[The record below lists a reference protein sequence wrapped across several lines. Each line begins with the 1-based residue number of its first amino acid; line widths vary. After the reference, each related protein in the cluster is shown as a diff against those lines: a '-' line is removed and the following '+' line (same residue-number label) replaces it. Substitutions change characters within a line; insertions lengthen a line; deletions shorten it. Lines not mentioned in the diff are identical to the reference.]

1 MSAWTPG
8 VHLGPYELLA
18 PIGAGGMGQVWKA
31 RDTRLGRTVAIKRI
45 NIEHSAR
52 FEQEARAIAAL
63 SHPNICTLHDV
74 GPDYLVMEHVEGHPV
89 RGPLAPPEAVR
100 VALQIAAALEEA
112 HARKILHRDLKPG
125 NILITEKG
133 VAKLLDFGLAKLT
146 GEEELDATK
155 TIEGTVL
162 GTAAYMAPEQ
172 AQGKPA
178 DARSDIFS
186 FGAVL
191 YEMLSG
197 TRVFGG
203 NSTAEV
209 LSAVLR
215 DDPGPLKAPPAL
227 ENVVRKCLAKHPA
240 QRFQSATELKNALE
254 GIDLRAVEQPSIAV
268 LPFADMSPGKDNEYF
283 SDGLAEEIINALV
296 QVPGLKVIARTS
308 AFAFKGQ
315 NSDIRKIAEVLGV
328 STVLEGSVR
337 KAGNRIR
344 VTAQLITAADGTH
357 LWSERYDRE
366 LADVF
371 EVQDEIAAAI
381 AGALKLKLSVDAAPR
396 RYTPKLPAY
405 EAYLKARHHRGRLT
419 PEAIGL
425 YKEYVEQAI
434 ELDPGFVLAYVDV
447 ADSHL
452 MRTTLTWTEMPL
464 VREYARKA
472 LELDPSLPEA
482 QAMMG
487 IVSGVYDYDWK
498 EAERRFSLA
507 MAHQPVP
514 AQVRQWYGF
523 FYLLPIGRYTESADE
538 LRRGLLEDPLNTL
551 SRMSM
556 AASLVAAGRPD
567 DAVHE
572 MRECIRLD
580 PDLFFAYFNLS
591 LAETAKGAFREA
603 AASAEKMLE
612 FSRWP
617 IGIGLC
623 AGLLAKTGDTKR
635 SQALLEGLGDGS
647 GYGAP
652 LGLALFHLLT
662 GDIDLAAEWVRKG
675 IEQRHPLLLGYV
687 VSTPMA
693 APLRTSAHW
702 PALAKMMNLP
712 ETL

>member
-1 MSAWTPG
+1 MSAWVSG
-8 VHLGPYELLA
+8 FQLGPYELLA
-18 PIGAGGMGQVWKA
+18 PIGAGGMGEVWKA
-31 RDTRLGRTVAIKRI
+31 RDTRLGRIVAIKRM
-45 NIEHSAR
+45 NVQHSAR

-63 SHPNICTLHDV
+63 SHPNICTLYDV
-74 GPDYLVMEHVEGHPV
+74 GPDYLVMEYVDGSPV
-89 RGPLAPPEAVR
+89 RGPLPPEEAVR
-100 VALQIAAALEEA
+100 LAIQIAGALEEA
-112 HARKILHRDLKPG
+112 HGRKILHRDLKPG
-125 NILITEKG
+125 NILITSKE

-146 GEEELDATK
+146 GEEEADATR

-178 DARSDIFS
+178 DARSDVFS

-215 DDPGPLKAPPAL
+215 DVPAPLKAPAAL
-227 ENVVRKCLAKHPA
+227 ESIVRKCLAKQPA
-240 QRFQSATELKNALE
+240 GRYQTVAELKAALE
-254 GIDLRAVEQPSIAV
+254 GIDLRPAEQASIAV
-268 LPFADMSPGKDNEYF
+268 LPFADMSVGKDNEYF

-315 NSDIRKIAEVLGV
+315 NTDIRKIAEVLGV

-366 LADVF
+366 LEDVF
-371 EVQDEIAAAI
+371 AVQDEIASAL
-381 AGALKLKLSVDAAPR
+381 AGALKLKLSVNAAPR
-396 RYTPKLPAY
+396 KYTPKLQAY
-405 EAYLKARHHRGRLT
+405 EAYLKARHQRAKLT
-419 PEAIGL
+419 PDAIAL

-434 ELDPGFVLAYVDV
+434 ALDPGFTLAYVDL

-452 MRTTLTWTEMPL
+452 MRSTLHSAEMPQ

-472 LELDPSLPEA
+472 LELDPLLPEA
-482 QAMMG
+482 QAMLG
-487 IVSGVYDYDWK
+487 IVASVYDYDWK

-507 MAHQPVP
+507 MAHSPAP
-514 AQVRQWYGF
+514 AQVRQWHGF
-523 FYLLPIGRYTESADE
+523 FYLLPIGRYADSVDE
-538 LRRGLLEDPLNTL
+538 MRRGLLEDPLNVL

-556 AASLVAAGRPD
+556 AACLIAADRPD
-567 DAVHE
+567 EAAKE
-572 MRECIRLD
+572 MRECVKFD
-580 PDLFFAYFNLS
+580 PGLFFAYFNLGTAEAARGS
-591 LAETAKGAFREA
+591 FPEAAVNLETALKL
-603 AASAEKMLE
+603 MH
-612 FSRWP
+612 WP
-617 IGIGLC
+617 IGVGLC
-623 AGLLAKTGDTKR
+623 AGISARIGNANR
-635 SQALLEGLGDGS
+635 AQALVEELGDGS
-647 GYGAP
+647 GYGEP
-652 LGLALFHLLT
+652 LGLALFCLLT
-662 GDIDLAAEWVRKG
+662 GDIDGAAEWVRRG

-687 VSTPMA
+687 VCTPIA
-693 APLRTSAHW
+693 APLRASSHW

-712 ETL
+712 EAG

>member
-89 RGPLAPPEAVR
+89 RGPLASPEAVR
-100 VALQIAAALEEA
+100 VAMQIAAALEEA

-178 DARSDIFS
+178 DARSDVFS

-254 GIDLRAVEQPSIAV
+254 GIDSRAAEQPSIAV

-464 VREYARKA
+464 VREYARKV

-538 LRRGLLEDPLNTL
+538 L
-551 SRMSM
+551 
-556 AASLVAAGRPD
+556 
-567 DAVHE
+567 
-572 MRECIRLD
+572 
-580 PDLFFAYFNLS
+580 
-591 LAETAKGAFREA
+591 
-603 AASAEKMLE
+603 
-612 FSRWP
+612 
-617 IGIGLC
+617 
-623 AGLLAKTGDTKR
+623 
-635 SQALLEGLGDGS
+635 
-647 GYGAP
+647 
-652 LGLALFHLLT
+652 
-662 GDIDLAAEWVRKG
+662 
-675 IEQRHPLLLGYV
+675 
-687 VSTPMA
+687 
-693 APLRTSAHW
+693 
-702 PALAKMMNLP
+702 
-712 ETL
+712 